1 MMMPRAM
8 GWVCLFGLVMMICGC
23 SAGCGQD
30 PSGDQR
36 QVDDGRVRTPIG
48 LSFIPPEEWDVVASP
63 AAASIRPPEFK
74 MGTEE
79 YLLVLRFAPQ
89 DLESPSKLG
98 TDYLKT
104 LASEFEGKV
113 PDAGRVEPALDLAGR
128 ESVGGIAWDIEKPE
142 GVKRVAF
149 YMVLEDPWML
159 VFRVSAPRE
168 RVEALA
174 EPLSAL
180 FESVE
185 LEKSTIDPALVG
197 TWERKDGA
205 SGDETPPAE
214 MVLQEDGTLRVW
226 YAESSMA
233 GEDAGDLGRWAVR
246 GKDFYQYVGSRRD
259 GGVWM
264 DSQAWRLTDDGRML
278 EIGEGGD
285 TKTWVRQK

>member
-1 MMMPRAM
+1 M
-8 GWVCLFGLVMMICGC
+8 GWVCLFGLVTMIYGC
-23 SAGCGQD
+23 SVGCGQD
-30 PSGDQR
+30 PSGTQR
-36 QVDDGRVRTPIG
+36 PVDDGRVRTPIG
-48 LSFIPPEEWDVVASP
+48 LSFVPPEEWDVVASP
-63 AAASIRPPEFK
+63 AAASIRPPEFD

-89 DLESPSKLG
+89 DLKSPSEIG

-104 LASEFEGKV
+104 LAEEFEGKV
-113 PDAGRVEPALDLAGR
+113 PDAGRVEPALELVDK
-128 ESVGGIAWDIEKPE
+128 ESVGGIAWDIEKAQ

-149 YMVLEDPWML
+149 YMVLEGPWML
-159 VFRVSAPRE
+159 VLRVSAPRE
-168 RVEALA
+168 RVESLA

-197 TWERKDGA
+197 TWARGDGTD
-205 SGDETPPAE
+205 GDTPPAE

-226 YAESSMA
+226 YDESSMA

-246 GKDFYQYVGSRRD
+246 GEEFYQYVGSRRD

-264 DSQAWRLTDDGRML
+264 ESQAWSLTDGGRLL

-285 TKTWVRQK
+285 KNTWIRQK